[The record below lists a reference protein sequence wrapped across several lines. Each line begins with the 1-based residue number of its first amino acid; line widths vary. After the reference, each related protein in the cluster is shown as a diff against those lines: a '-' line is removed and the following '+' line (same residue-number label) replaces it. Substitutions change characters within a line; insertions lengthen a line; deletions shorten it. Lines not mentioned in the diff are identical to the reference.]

1 MFDFSKT
8 SYTEF
13 VLARNEF
20 LRLVGGPTESLRLI
34 TIYFT
39 FEYTFRIKKNV
50 ARVTSEQKL
59 SYKGSIWVKLVIRT
73 LF

>member
-20 LRLVGGPTESLRLI
+20 LRLVGGPTESLSL
-34 TIYFT
+34 TIIYYT
-39 FEYTFRIKKNV
+39 FEYTFGIK
-50 ARVTSEQKL
+50 TTLLESLQSEKSFLKVRFWQN
-59 SYKGSIWVKLVIRT
+59 
-73 LF
+73 